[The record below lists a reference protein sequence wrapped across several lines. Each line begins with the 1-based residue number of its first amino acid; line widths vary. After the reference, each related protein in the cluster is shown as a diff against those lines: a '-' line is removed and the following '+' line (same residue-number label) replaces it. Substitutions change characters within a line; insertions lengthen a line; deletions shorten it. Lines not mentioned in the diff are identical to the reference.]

1 MQLRVL
7 KENKL
12 KGMDHKVLRNMIGMW
27 CLVFYL
33 YLYHLI
39 FSYQICLPLNS
50 AWRTTGGTRT
60 TVGETM
66 TYSILV
72 PHFLCEI
79 SGSHG
84 GWYEG
89 DSLLLYSAV

>member
-1 MQLRVL
+1 VVFNFLFIFLSFDFFLPNLSTTEQCLAY
-7 KENKL
+7 
-12 KGMDHKVLRNMIGMW
+12 DW
-27 CLVFYL
+27 C
-33 YLYHLI
+33 
-39 FSYQICLPLNS
+39 
-50 AWRTTGGTRT
+50 TRT
-60 TVGETM
+60 TVGETLA
-66 TYSILV
+66 YSILV